1 MPGAV
6 PDTGLPVGT
15 VLVYNAQ
22 VDQSLWSTLKSGIG
36 TPAGLFQSLTSS
48 LPADWGLEVSK
59 TDYGAATTIIFGS
72 GTPITITVRMI
83 GPQTYAQ
90 PDDVRSIIDGAI
102 GNALGGN
109 YLTSSNISNWTIPQS
124 AGGTGS
130 AVDTGAPAADTGLL
144 SEALGGSGVSAIGD
158 AISNGIAGATKNLGV
173 GSGIVFLI
181 LGLAVVAAVLIAVAP
196 TAPAR
201 AIAAARR
208 RR

>member
-1 MPGAV
+1 MPGIV

-22 VDQSLWSTLKSGIG
+22 IDQSLWSTLKSGIG

-48 LPADWGLEVSK
+48 LPGDWGLEVSS
-59 TDYGAATTIIFGS
+59 TDYGAASTIIFGG

-83 GPQTYAQ
+83 GPQTYGQ

-130 AVDTGAPAADTGLL
+130 VVDTGAPAANTGLA
-144 SEALGGSGVSAIGD
+144 SEIIGGSGLSAISE
-158 AISNGIAGATKNLGV
+158 AVSNTLGSATKNLGV
-173 GSGIVFLI
+173 GTGLVFLI

-208 RR
+208 GR